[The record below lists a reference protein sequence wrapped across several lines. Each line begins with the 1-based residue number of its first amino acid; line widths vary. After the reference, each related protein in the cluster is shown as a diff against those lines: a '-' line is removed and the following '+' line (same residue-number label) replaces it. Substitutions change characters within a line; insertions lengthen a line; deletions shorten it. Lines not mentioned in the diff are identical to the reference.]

1 MVIKTSKET
10 IRDQVMSNE
19 VPTFAVKRTNTG
31 LGLVTLK
38 PFSEGKRI
46 IEYTGKIISSDD
58 RKEMS
63 GRYLF
68 EISEKLA
75 INGKIRTN
83 LARYINH
90 SCRPNAIAY
99 LSGRRVWIWAKR
111 DIKAGE
117 PITID
122 YGKRYFDDYIR
133 PIGCKCEKCLKK
145 LNGSSGKVASP
156 QRG

>member
-10 IRDQVMSNE
+10 TSDQVVSKE
-19 VPTFAVKRTNTG
+19 TSGFAVKRTITG
-31 LGLVTLK
+31 LGLFTLR

-111 DIKAGE
+111 NIKAGE

-145 LNGSSGKVASP
+145 LNGSSGKVASR